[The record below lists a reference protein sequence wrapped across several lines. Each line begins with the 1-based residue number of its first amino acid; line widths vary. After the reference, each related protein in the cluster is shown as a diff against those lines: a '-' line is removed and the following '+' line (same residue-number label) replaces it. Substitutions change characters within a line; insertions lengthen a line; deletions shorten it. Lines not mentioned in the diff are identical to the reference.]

1 MSKSPTISELLK
13 AIEAYNAAHANH
25 LKYPAAVTSKPEPLM
40 DNLYALAVAA
50 AVELRQ
56 RFGFTAQPLPQPP
69 VKA

>member
-1 MSKSPTISELLK
+1 MPDAPTISELLQ
-13 AIEAYNAAHANH
+13 AVEAYNAAHANH
-25 LKYPAAVTSKPEPLM
+25 LKYPVTVTSQPDALM

-69 VKA
+69 AKA